1 MDSFLVTTACSDPAA
16 ARELIRIALT
26 TPVTNSH
33 GDIEWA
39 SPCYKQ
45 NFLDM
50 AEKQKGMTTIYYFD
64 GGSFSTSDPETAE
77 K

>member
-1 MDSFLVTTACSDPAA
+1 MDSFLVTTTCSDPAA
-16 ARELIRIALT
+16 AWELIRIALT
-26 TPVTNSH
+26 TPITNSH
-33 GDIEWA
+33 VDIT
-39 SPCYKQ
+39 PCYKQ

-50 AEKQKGMTTIYYFD
+50 AEKQKGMTTVYYFD